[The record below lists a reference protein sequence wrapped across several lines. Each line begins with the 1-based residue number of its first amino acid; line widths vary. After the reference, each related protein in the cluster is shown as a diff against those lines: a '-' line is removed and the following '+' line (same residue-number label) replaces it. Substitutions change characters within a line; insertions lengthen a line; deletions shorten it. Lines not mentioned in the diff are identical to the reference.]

1 MAVDQVWKD
10 QVEEWLRERE
20 IDKMLDVGHDQDH
33 YAHDWKDLIEPD
45 EAIERIVNLFYK
57 IMQLGPPAE

>member
-1 MAVDQVWKD
+1 MPVDQVWKD

-20 IDKMLDVGHDQDH
+20 IDQLLNVGDDMDH
-33 YAHDWKDLIEPD
+33 YSQRWEQLHTAD

>member
-1 MAVDQVWKD
+1 MPVDQVWKD

-20 IDKMLDVGHDQDH
+20 VDKMLDVGHDQDH

>member
-1 MAVDQVWKD
+1 MAVDKVWKD
-10 QVEEWLRERE
+10 KVEEWLRERE
-20 IDKMLDVGHDQDH
+20 IDRMLDVGDGVDH
-33 YAHDWKDLIEPD
+33 FKEQWKDRIDPD

>member
-1 MAVDQVWKD
+1 MAIDQAWKD
-10 QVEEWLRERE
+10 TVKEWLRERE
-20 IDKMLDVGHDQDH
+20 IDRMLDLGNGIDH
-33 YAHDWKDLIEPD
+33 FAEQWKDRLEPD

>member
-1 MAVDQVWKD
+1 MPVDQVWKD
-10 QVEEWLRERE
+10 RVEEWLRENE
-20 IDKMLDVGHDQDH
+20 IERLLDVGDGVDH
-33 YAHDWKDLIEPD
+33 FREQWKDRIDPD

>member
-1 MAVDQVWKD
+1 MPVDQVWKD
-10 QVEEWLRERE
+10 QVEEWLRERH
-20 IDKMLDVGHDQDH
+20 IDEMLDVGHDQDH

>member
-1 MAVDQVWKD
+1 MPVDQVWKD

-20 IDKMLDVGHDQDH
+20 IDQMLDVGHDKDH
-33 YAHDWKDLIEPD
+33 YSHMFKEMIEPD

>member
-1 MAVDQVWKD
+1 MSVDQGWKD

-20 IDKMLDVGHDQDH
+20 IDRMLDVGDGVDH
-33 YAHDWKDLIEPD
+33 FKEQWKDRLDPD

-57 IMQLGPPAE
+57 IMQLGPPVE

>member
-1 MAVDQVWKD
+1 MSVDQVWKD
-10 QVEEWLRERE
+10 QVEEWIRERE
-20 IDKMLDVGHDQDH
+20 IGRMLDVGDGVDH
-33 YAHDWKDLIEPD
+33 FQEQWKDRIDPD

>member
-10 QVEEWLRERE
+10 QVKEWLIERE

-33 YAHDWKDLIEPD
+33 YAHNWKELIDPD
-45 EAIERIVNLFYK
+45 DAIERIVNLFYK
-57 IMQLGPPAE
+57 VMQLGPPAE

>member
-1 MAVDQVWKD
+1 MPVDQVWKD
-10 QVEEWLRERE
+10 QVEEWLRERK
-20 IDKMLDVGHDQDH
+20 IDEMLDVGQDKDHWEHDFKEMID
-33 YAHDWKDLIEPD
+33 PD